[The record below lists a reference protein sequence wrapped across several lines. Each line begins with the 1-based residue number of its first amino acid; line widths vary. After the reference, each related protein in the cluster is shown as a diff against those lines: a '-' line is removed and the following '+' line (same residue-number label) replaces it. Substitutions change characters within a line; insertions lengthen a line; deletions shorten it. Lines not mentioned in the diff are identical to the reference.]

1 MTIYDLLDKHWT
13 DISFALVMLVLAALV
28 FAGNVGGKK

>member
-13 DISFALVMLVLAALV
+13 DISFFIVMIALAALV
-28 FAGNVGGKK
+28 FAGSVGGKK